1 VCTNWSLLRD
11 ALLYALINFLFSV
24 MNCVGY
30 LRMDVFN
37 YFFYLNVN
45 VNFLCLLSGLTKRS
59 DHLMPQKQ
67 VYDMMGFIESKSVG
81 VRMEYR

>member
-1 VCTNWSLLRD
+1 
-11 ALLYALINFLFSV
+11 
-24 MNCVGY
+24 
-30 LRMDVFN
+30 MDVFN